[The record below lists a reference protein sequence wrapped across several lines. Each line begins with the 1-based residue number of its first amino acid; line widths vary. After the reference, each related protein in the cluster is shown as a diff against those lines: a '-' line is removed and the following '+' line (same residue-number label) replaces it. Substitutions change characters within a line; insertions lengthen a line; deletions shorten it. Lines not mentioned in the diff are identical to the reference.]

1 MDYKQLIKFNKLM
14 CINFIIMPYKN
25 RIKKKIKRMTVQ
37 RLKKLNKDIEKQH
50 TPPPED
56 PKKID
61 FKNYDEK
68 GRLNL

>member
-25 RIKKKIKRMTVQ
+25 RIKKKIKRMPVQ

>member
-1 MDYKQLIKFNKLM
+1 MVIIECVCTKNK
-14 CINFIIMPYKN
+14 IN
-25 RIKKKIKRMTVQ
+25 KKRKRTPVQ

-50 TPPPED
+50 TTPPED

-68 GRLNL
+68 GRFN